1 MGMLA
6 TVMNAL
12 AMRDALERSNIAS
25 RVMSAIPMSGIV
37 DHYDRRGAIR
47 YLDSGEVVIFAAG
60 TGNPFFTTDSAAC
73 LRAIE
78 VEAELVLKATKV
90 DGVYTADPMKDKNA
104 IKYDRLT
111 YDVALEKKLGVMD
124 LTAICLCRDQ
134 SMPVRVFRMSKPGA
148 LLNIV
153 VGGDEGTL
161 IVED

>member
-1 MGMLA
+1 
-6 TVMNAL
+6 
-12 AMRDALERSNIAS
+12 
-25 RVMSAIPMSGIV
+25 
-37 DHYDRRGAIR
+37 
-47 YLDSGEVVIFAAG
+47 
-60 TGNPFFTTDSAAC
+60 
-73 LRAIE
+73 
-78 VEAELVLKATKV
+78 
-90 DGVYTADPMKDKNA
+90 
-104 IKYDRLT
+104 LT